1 MLDIEKENEIRR
13 LCRKYSAD
21 QLARMY
27 LEAAEK
33 GERRAERA
41 EMRMVEFAERC
52 EELENERAA
61 MIEIIGDC
69 RELCGICRNEPP
81 EDCQRDCVSAR
92 INAHAAGARITASTH
107 IAGGTQNDGI

>member
-52 EELENERAA
+52 TELENERAA

-81 EDCQRDCVSAR
+81 EDCQRDCDECADKCACGRCEDYCQYAYSGRDAK
-92 INAHAAGARITASTH
+92 
-107 IAGGTQNDGI
+107 

>member
-1 MLDIEKENEIRR
+1 MLDIEKEKRIMQ

-27 LEAAEK
+27 LDAAEK

-52 EELENERAA
+52 TELENERAA

-69 RELCGICRNEPP
+69 RELCEICGNEPP
-81 EDCQRDCVSAR
+81 EDCPKECDECADKCACGRCEDYCQYEYRGRYAK
-92 INAHAAGARITASTH
+92 
-107 IAGGTQNDGI
+107 

>member
-1 MLDIEKENEIRR
+1 MLDIEKEKRIMQ

-27 LEAAEK
+27 LDAAEK

-52 EELENERAA
+52 TELENERAA

-81 EDCQRDCVSAR
+81 EDCRRDCDKCAEKCTCGRCTYYCQYEYSGR
-92 INAHAAGARITASTH
+92 HAK
-107 IAGGTQNDGI
+107 

>member
-1 MLDIEKENEIRR
+1 MLDIEKENEIQR

-27 LEAAEK
+27 LDAAEK

-52 EELENERAA
+52 TELENERAA
-61 MIEIIGDC
+61 MIEIIGGC

-81 EDCQRDCVSAR
+81 EDCQRDCDECADKCACGRCEDYCQYEYSGR
-92 INAHAAGARITASTH
+92 PRS
-107 IAGGTQNDGI
+107 

>member
-1 MLDIEKENEIRR
+1 MLNLEKIKRIQQ
-13 LCRKYSAD
+13 LCRKYDAE

-27 LEAAEK
+27 LDAAEK

-69 RELCGICRNEPP
+69 RELCGICRNDPP
-81 EDCQRDCVSAR
+81 EDCQRDCDEYADKCACGRCEDYCQYEYSGR
-92 INAHAAGARITASTH
+92 HAK
-107 IAGGTQNDGI
+107 